1 MIRSCINLPSDHQ
14 DMLQSLVDPRASPTV
29 INLEETSGEASPLD
43 LKITDLIEVNPDDND
58 EGSILQNS
66 DCKAHYLKVLEASK

>member
-14 DMLQSLVDPRASPTV
+14 DMLQNLVDPRASPTV

-66 DCKAHYLKVLEASK
+66 D